1 MIKFRKIP
9 EPETPPAGKAEPK
22 RPERKAAPA
31 KDKPGADGEKG
42 QERSTDE

>member
-22 RPERKAAPA
+22 RPERKATPA
-31 KDKPGADGEKG
+31 KDKLGTDGEES
-42 QERSTDE
+42 QDRPIDE